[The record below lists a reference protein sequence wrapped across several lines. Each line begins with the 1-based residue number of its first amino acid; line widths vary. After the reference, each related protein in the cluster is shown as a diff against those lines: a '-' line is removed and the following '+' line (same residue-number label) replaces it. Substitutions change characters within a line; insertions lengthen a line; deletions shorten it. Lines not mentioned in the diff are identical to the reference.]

1 MKTHRLR
8 WRIRPDDLEVLR
20 AVGDGLVDR
29 DPMYGDLGSW
39 MSGTRQV
46 SWSVTRLVLNGLVWL
61 GAFGFGP
68 PQITARGL
76 RMLDSQADPPAF
88 GHQR

>member
-29 DPMYGDLGSW
+29 DPMYGDLGPW
-39 MSGTRQV
+39 MSGRRQV

-61 GAFGFGP
+61 GAFGFRP